1 MLLETIQGKS
11 VSCPSCLAGEVGKL
25 DNLVLRRPR
34 SVGGGGGVSPGPS
47 PGFVRTVRTVPL
59 LMSSSSQSVTE
70 IVADSW
76 KPFTQISVSSPF
88 SSCIK
93 SHKERANILKLL
105 AVRLGV
111 QSSLRDWGCRA
122 RCGTWG
128 AELAVGPVCLFF
140 TV

>member
-11 VSCPSCLAGEVGKL
+11 VSRPSCLAGEVGKL
-25 DNLVLRRPR
+25 DTGVLRRPR
-34 SVGGGGGVSPGPS
+34 NVGGEGGGGSRGPS
-47 PGFVRTVRTVPL
+47 PGFVCTVPQ
-59 LMSSSSQSVTE
+59 LMSSSSQSVME

-93 SHKERANILKLL
+93 SHKERANILKPL

-111 QSSLRDWGCRA
+111 QSSLCGWGHRA
-122 RCGTWG
+122 RCG
-128 AELAVGPVCLFF
+128 ACLPVFSQFELI
-140 TV
+140 